1 MKNWKWMASA
11 SLMATI
17 GLSFTTWNHQNTH
30 LVMAQQSGGGIVA
43 SDCSVALIKVAAL
56 ASDRP
61 GILDFMEVT
70 EGDEVRA
77 NQKVAGLKDGV
88 ARAALKTATDKAA
101 NDVQVRYALKATEFA
116 EVELRI
122 AQDANS
128 RVPGSVPKLEIEKLS
143 LGVQRGRLQGEQA
156 VFEQAV
162 AKSTQEEAEEQ
173 LKTYEV
179 IAPFDGKVSKVLL
192 KKGMAVRQ
200 GDPILEIV
208 NTELFKVEGYLSVA
222 DSYKVKEGDD
232 VVLQITFRDSKQGV
246 QQVVNTP
253 FHGKVKYVDPR
264 VEITSRVKV
273 LAYVENVDGLLK
285 EGLRGTMHIKSAPAN
300 PFRAERTR

>member
-1 MKNWKWMASA
+1 MKNWKWIASA
-11 SLMATI
+11 GVVTAL
-17 GLSFTTWNHQNTH
+17 GLSAGNWMSLNSQPA
-30 LVMAQQSGGGIVA
+30 LAQQSKSGGGGGIVA
-43 SDCSVALIKVAAL
+43 MDCSVALIQVAAL

-61 GILDFMEVT
+61 GILDYIELT

-88 ARAALKTATDKAA
+88 ARAALKTAKDKAD
-101 NDVQVRYALKATEFA
+101 NDVQLRYANKATEFA
-116 EVELRI
+116 NVELKI

-128 RVPGSVPKLEIEKLS
+128 RLPGSVPKLEIEKLT
-143 LGVQRGRLQGEQA
+143 LGVERGRLQAEQA
-156 VFEQAV
+156 AFEQAV

-222 DSYKVKEGDD
+222 DSYLVKEGSD
-232 VVLQITFRDSKQGV
+232 VELQITFRDKSQSV
-246 QQVVNTP
+246 AAVAETT
-253 FHGKVKYVDPR
+253 FRGKVKFVDPR

-273 LAYVENVDGLLK
+273 LAYVENKDGLLK
-285 EGLRGTMHIKSAPAN
+285 EGLRGVMRIKPAAEN
-300 PFRAERTR
+300 PFR